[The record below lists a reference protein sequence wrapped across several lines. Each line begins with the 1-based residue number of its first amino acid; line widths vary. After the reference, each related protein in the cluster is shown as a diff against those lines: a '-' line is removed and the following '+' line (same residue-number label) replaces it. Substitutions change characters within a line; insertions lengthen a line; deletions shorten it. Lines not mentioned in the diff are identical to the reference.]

1 MMKDTS
7 GKNTSNNSASKGV
20 IIALIVA
27 MMIIVVLIAVII
39 YLYAHRYTG
48 DTAPDGA
55 AAQNVPEGTPA
66 ADSEEVINAL
76 DMVEAAQETAP
87 KRPSEWYGTFESSGG
102 VETDVDLGSY
112 IDVCP
117 DVYAFIEIP
126 GTDVNYPIVYCEDAV
141 DPFYFSHDIDGNPS
155 ETGMIITDSM
165 NGRIFSDPET
175 LIYGKAPDDGT
186 MFAQLSQF
194 KDADFFDEHDT
205 INIYLDDAEL
215 VYGIYAC
222 YTGSSDHILV
232 NNDFKDPIQFMR
244 FFDSIED
251 VRDLAKNIRD
261 DAKPVPGDHV
271 IALVTHCGDESKRL
285 FVQAVLRGVK
295 Y

>member
-1 MMKDTS
+1 MGNRKS
-7 GKNTSNNSASKGV
+7 SNGIITAIV
-20 IIALIVA
+20 ISIMLVTIVA
-27 MMIIVVLIAVII
+27 LGAVIA
-39 YLYAHRYTG
+39 YLLNSPKT
-48 DTAPDGA
+48 
-55 AAQNVPEGTPA
+55 PEA
-66 ADSEEVINAL
+66 
-76 DMVEAAQETAP
+76 VETQETEEAGQEEEP
-87 KRPSEWYGTFESSGG
+87 DLEAMIDSMTQAEEETSRPSEWYGSLLRLGPVDRQT
-102 VETDVDLGSY
+102 DLGEY
-112 IDVCP
+112 QKRCP
-117 DVYAFIEIP
+117 DVYAWIEIP
-126 GTDVNYPIVYCEDAV
+126 GTDIDYPIAYCEDAV

-194 KDADFFDEHDT
+194 KDSDFFDEHDT